1 MKPSGLTKMSL
12 LILLI
17 AESSQAL
24 TLQEYLSEVQK
35 RNNIFKSYEI
45 QIEAAEDR
53 RIGGDVSLVPVIT
66 AKGTVASSQ
75 AVPSLFGTKQETSEY
90 SLGVSK
96 KFSSGTTAGVS
107 AKAIDYKVEGVAAPL
122 NRFATSSLGV
132 SLSQSLWKDFFGQ
145 GIRLRQSR
153 EEVVSQSEKHAAQL
167 SQKQALIN
175 AENIY
180 WDYLSSLE
188 DLKNKKASL
197 ERAKK
202 VDGWVTRRV
211 SNGIA
216 DDADLLNA
224 RALVATREYQLTA
237 AQDALLTAE
246 KSIRENLVL
255 DDKDPMPDLTGDI
268 TKTRG
273 LLIRAE
279 AGKKVV
285 RLDAYLSYL
294 EAKAKALAAQEVRDT
309 YRPDL
314 VLDGAYSTNVFEPT
328 LSDATGHISQ
338 SDKPSTSVGLRLT
351 WLFDTE
357 VKEAAVSASS
367 KDAAAA
373 RFRSE
378 RSLYESENSFSEL
391 KRKFAV
397 LSDQIESAQKIA
409 AIQARR
415 VRAEQDRFSKGRS
428 ITSNV
433 VTAEQEASEADL
445 NLVKMQIAQR
455 KLEAQSRLFLTFEES
470 PL

>member
-1 MKPSGLTKMSL
+1 MKPAGLATMSL
-12 LILLI
+12 AFLLF

-24 TLQEYLSEVQK
+24 NLQEYLVEVQK
-35 RNNIFKSYEI
+35 RNTLFKSYEI
-45 QIEAAEDR
+45 QLEAAEDR
-53 RIGGDVSLVPVIT
+53 RVGGDISLVPILT
-66 AKGTVASSQ
+66 AKGAVSSSQ
-75 AVPSLFGTKQETSEY
+75 AVPSLFGTKQDTSEY
-90 SLGVSK
+90 SLGLSK

-107 AKAIDYKVEGVAAPL
+107 AKTIDYKVEGVAAPL

-132 SLSQSLWKDFFGQ
+132 SLSQSLWKDFFGH
-145 GIRLRQSR
+145 GTRLRQSR
-153 EEVVSQSEKHAAQL
+153 EEVVSQTEKHAAQL

-175 AENIY
+175 AENVY
-180 WDYLSSLE
+180 WDYLSALE
-188 DLKNKKASL
+188 DMKNKKASL

-246 KSIRENLVL
+246 KAIRENLFLADNEPLPVI
-255 DDKDPMPDLTGDI
+255 TGDI

-273 LLIRAE
+273 LMVQAE

-285 RLDAYLSYL
+285 RLDAYLTYL
-294 EAKAKALAAQEVRDT
+294 EAKAKTLAAQEVRDT

-314 VLDGAYSTNVFEPT
+314 ILDGAYSTNVFEPT
-328 LSDATGHISQ
+328 LSDATTNISKG
-338 SDKPSTSVGLRLT
+338 DKPSTSVGLRLT
-351 WLFDTE
+351 WLFDTDI
-357 VKEAAVSASS
+357 KEAAVSATS

-373 RFRSE
+373 RYRSE
-378 RSLYESENSFSEL
+378 RNLYESENSYSEL

-397 LSDQIESAQKIA
+397 LTDQIDSAQKIA